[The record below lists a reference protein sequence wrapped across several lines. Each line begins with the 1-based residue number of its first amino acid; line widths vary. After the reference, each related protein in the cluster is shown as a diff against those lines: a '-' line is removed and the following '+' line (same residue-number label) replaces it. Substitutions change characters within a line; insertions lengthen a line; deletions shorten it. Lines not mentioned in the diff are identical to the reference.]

1 MTTFAEPG
9 GDLEGP
15 GFDRQRLA
23 PDRIPRVL
31 ELTSN
36 LCAMN
41 ADLSLQA
48 TPAWVGRRPS
58 REIPPEVAARRRAL
72 LDELHRLIAG

>member
-1 MTTFAEPG
+1 MTTFAAE
-9 GDLEGP
+9 GDVDRP

-31 ELTSN
+31 ELTST

-41 ADLSLQA
+41 AELSLRNQP
-48 TPAWVGRRPS
+48 TSLDPRVS
-58 REIPPEVAARRRAL
+58 RELPADVAARRRAL